1 MVSLKH
7 DLDEHDPFYDAS
19 ENGSSFSGNS
29 LDDESDGSSP
39 STKEAIIF
47 ALAAA
52 AAFYLLGELHDSFD
66 SFGGSVVASS
76 SLRGA
81 AAQVEAGA
89 RTPHQSAEQ
98 GTARQSTEPDSRP

>member
-7 DLDEHDPFYDAS
+7 DLDEHDPFNDSTANES
-19 ENGSSFSGNS
+19 S

-76 SLRGA
+76 GLRGA
-81 AAQVEAGA
+81 SAQAEAGA
-89 RTPHQSAEQ
+89 RTPQQPDAQE
-98 GTARQSTEPDSRP
+98 TVRQSSAPDSRP